1 MGKYAHALRLPIMRR
16 PDPRRHEYRA
26 SPPFFLSPAWGT
38 HSLPGAYAA
47 GRTSPRSGPEGRA
60 LHAAPLTTRNLDGPR
75 ARAESGILCIGS
87 ILCSRGPTKPHIN
100 GRASH
105 TPQLVQTKARVG
117 SLILPCGNLAPCG
130 HLKKQGSFPLSGGGI
145 GRRGEMF
152 GKPRS

>member
-1 MGKYAHALRLPIMRR
+1 MPKCNLFLPT
-16 PDPRRHEYRA
+16 
-26 SPPFFLSPAWGT
+26 SFLLAFPLGRSSSYLLG
-38 HSLPGAYAA
+38 GIYAA
-47 GRTSPRSGPEGRA
+47 GRTSPRSGPEGRT

-105 TPQLVQTKARVG
+105 TPQLVQPKARVG

>member
-1 MGKYAHALRLPIMRR
+1 MSIGHHLLP
-16 PDPRRHEYRA
+16 P
-26 SPPFFLSPAWGT
+26 SPAWGT
-38 HSLPGAYAA
+38 HSLPGAYMPQLDAA
-47 GRTSPRSGPEGRA
+47 HLSWPRGRTS
-60 LHAAPLTTRNLDGPR
+60 HAAPLTTRNLDGPR
-75 ARAESGILCIGS
+75 ARAESGILCIGP

-145 GRRGEMF
+145 GRRGE
-152 GKPRS
+152 

>member
-1 MGKYAHALRLPIMRR
+1 MPKCNIFSPYLLSSYVPPWRVVLLPPWGNIRR
-16 PDPRRHEYRA
+16 RSYQPTIEPR
-26 SPPFFLSPAWGT
+26 
-38 HSLPGAYAA
+38 
-47 GRTSPRSGPEGRA
+47 GRTS
-60 LHAAPLTTRNLDGPR
+60 HAAPLTTRNLDGPR

-105 TPQLVQTKARVG
+105 TPQLVQPKARVG

>member
-1 MGKYAHALRLPIMRR
+1 M
-16 PDPRRHEYRA
+16 PRRYAPSILCRLAPRRNKYRESPLSNSLPPA
-26 SPPFFLSPAWGT
+26 WVSPPA
-38 HSLPGAYAA
+38 SLPGAIR
-47 GRTSPRSGPEGRA
+47 RTSASAHTSGPEGRT

-145 GRRGEMF
+145 GNG
-152 GKPRS
+152 S

>member
-1 MGKYAHALRLPIMRR
+1 MPKCNIFSPYLLSYCIPPWRFVLLASLGEYTPQVVPAER
-16 PDPRRHEYRA
+16 PR
-26 SPPFFLSPAWGT
+26 
-38 HSLPGAYAA
+38 
-47 GRTSPRSGPEGRA
+47 GRTS
-60 LHAAPLTTRNLDGPR
+60 HAAPLTTRNLDGPR

-105 TPQLVQTKARVG
+105 TPQLVQPKAMAG